1 MSAVATLF
9 AAFLICL
16 GGGSGAV
23 SAAPSGASGASDVAY
38 VTHEGGT
45 AHTVT
50 APAEAGAR
58 YICPYGKGDC
68 GFFPHLSPAVLTV
81 PPPVAPLA
89 DGVQLSH
96 LTVAHP
102 VGRAPRS
109 GAHARAPDL
118 HVLQVLRT

>member
-1 MSAVATLF
+1 MATLF

-16 GGGSGAV
+16 GGGTGTA
-23 SAAPSGASGASDVAY
+23 SAGPVAASDASGTSAVAY
-38 VTHEGGT
+38 VTHQGVA
-45 AHTVT
+45 AHAVTV
-50 APAEAGAR
+50 PAAGAR

-102 VGRAPRS
+102 AGRAPRS